1 MITCDYFNYKLTENE
16 KFQLCMDNLDKVD
29 WKLFAHLRCSE
40 AIEYLKNNQDKIDWD
55 AFSCNQ
61 SDEAIELLLQNKDKI
76 NWKYFSTNGS
86 DKAID
91 YLKANPHMIKK
102 WRFFLNSNFRITEIL
117 EDRLELFKGLGDM
130 ILDNYWGTKLGDAV
144 VEISFKVDRNKV
156 DWRFI
161 SSYDSDRAIELLKQN
176 QDMISWKDL
185 KYNKHK
191 DAAELLKMKPN

>member
-1 MITCDYFNYKLTENE
+1 MSTCDYFNYKLTENE

-29 WKLFAHLRCSE
+29 WKLFAQLQCSE

-117 EDRLELFKGLGDM
+117 EDRLELFKGLGDV

-191 DAAELLKMKPN
+191 DAAELLKMMPN